1 MHVKPSGPVGMV
13 WIINIALKV
22 AVLYKVIET
31 VSWDWGPKA
40 VLHSGFASLSDDVW
54 VVSKSLSFAKG
65 ETFVARSTFHG
76 PNTHGEVAVDPLA
89 GYSAS
94 LWNDGGE

>member
-1 MHVKPSGPVGMV
+1 MSGMKLSAAIVG
-13 WIINIALKV
+13 LK
-22 AVLYKVIET
+22 T
-31 VSWDWGPKA
+31 
-40 VLHSGFASLSDDVW
+40 VLHSGFVLVSDDVW

-76 PNTHGEVAVDPLA
+76 PNTHGEVAIDPMA

-94 LWNDGGE
+94 QWTDGGK